1 MQRPPVAPDMENGMN
16 FAALA
21 FCGGPPLIFFL
32 VAYYSKSRGVFQWMV
47 TLVFLYFCLVGTA
60 VSNAMLRAVGRQ
72 AHESGQSSEAF
83 IAGMSALDDGLAE
96 IRLALLVMGAFMWL
110 LAMCATYRFKD
121 LKASAGTLVQ
131 PGDQDA
137 LN

>member
-1 MQRPPVAPDMENGMN
+1 MN

-32 VAYYSKSRGVFQWMV
+32 VAYYAKSRGLFQWMV
-47 TLVFLYFCLVGTA
+47 TLVFLYFCFVCTFGIDA
-60 VSNAMLRAVGRQ
+60 MYRGAAWNAQ
-72 AHESGQSSEAF
+72 QNGQFSEAF
-83 IAGMSALDDGLAE
+83 SAGLIAMFERLTE
-96 IRLALLVMGAFMWL
+96 IRLALLAMAAFMWL

-121 LKASAGTLVQ
+121 LKANAGTLVQ